1 MKPKKKKLP
10 KAKMQF
16 GIMTDAQVAQCRKR
30 AKKDEM
36 VALLLE
42 DRDWWV
48 MRCAEIK
55 MLKLYDELMRD
66 QGATYGDE
74 YDKLCGD
81 LVFV

>member
-1 MKPKKKKLP
+1 
-10 KAKMQF
+10 
-16 GIMTDAQVAQCRKR
+16 
-30 AKKDEM
+30 M

-55 MLKLYDELMRD
+55 MLKLYDDLMRRD

-74 YDKLCGD
+74 YDELCGD